1 MMLPLRMFFNM
12 QHIGFIM
19 TFSVPQNAL
28 IVIADG
34 AHISYFRNVA
44 NSGIKLEKVEMPASE
59 TEHQG
64 ARSLPTETSPR
75 EKSEATFANNLAE
88 DLYRHVH
95 KGGIDAIILVAD
107 PQTLG
112 QIRPSLHPEVKSR
125 ICGELHKTLTKS
137 SVSEIQDILAN
148 ALTKAA

>member
-1 MMLPLRMFFNM
+1 
-12 QHIGFIM
+12 M

-34 AHISYFRNVA
+34 AHASFFRNVA
-44 NSGIKLEKVEMPASE
+44 KTGIKLEKADLSASE
-59 TEHQG
+59 GEHQG
-64 ARSLPTETSPR
+64 ARPLPTETSPR
-75 EKSEATFANNLAE
+75 EKGEATFANNLAN

-95 KGGIDAIILVAD
+95 KGGIDAIIIVAD

-125 ICGELHKTLTKS
+125 IKGELHKTLTKS
-137 SVSEIQDILAN
+137 SVAEIQEILTN
-148 ALTKAA
+148 ALS